1 MLVREILRVKGSQV
15 FTIPSTASVS
25 DVVNEL
31 IANNCGSLVVS
42 DGDHMI
48 GIISERDI
56 IRACAAM
63 HDSLKDMPLRPLMS
77 RNVITVSPMD
87 KVGDV
92 MGMMTEHRVR
102 HLPVMEAG
110 ELIGLIS
117 IGDVVKA
124 QHTELTTE
132 NQLLK
137 EYIQS

>member
-1 MLVREILRVKGSQV
+1 MFVKEILRVKGSQV
-15 FTIPSTASVS
+15 FTIPSTANIS

-31 IANNCGSLVVS
+31 IAHNCGSLVVS
-42 DGDHMI
+42 DGDRMI

-56 IRACAAM
+56 LRACAAM
-63 HDSLKDMPLRPLMS
+63 HDSLEDIPLRPLMS
-77 RNVITVSPMD
+77 RNVITASPMD

-102 HLPVMEAG
+102 HLPVMESG

-124 QHTELTTE
+124 QHAELTTE

>member
-1 MLVREILRVKGSQV
+1 MFVKEILRVKGSQV
-15 FTIPSTASVS
+15 FTIPSTANVS

-31 IANNCGSLVVS
+31 IAHNCGSSVVS
-42 DGDHMI
+42 DGDRMI

-56 IRACAAM
+56 LRACAAM
-63 HDSLKDMPLRPLMS
+63 HDSLEDIPLRPLMS

-102 HLPVMEAG
+102 HLPVMESG

-124 QHTELTTE
+124 QHAELTTE

>member
-1 MLVREILRVKGSQV
+1 
-15 FTIPSTASVS
+15 
-25 DVVNEL
+25 
-31 IANNCGSLVVS
+31 
-42 DGDHMI
+42 MI

-56 IRACAAM
+56 LRACAAM
-63 HDSLKDMPLRPLMS
+63 HDSLEDIPLRPLMS
-77 RNVITVSPMD
+77 RNVITASPMD
-87 KVGDV
+87 KVSDV

-124 QHTELTTE
+124 QHAELTTE